1 MRKTYLAG
9 ILAAML
15 LLSSCGLTEGK
26 TPQVLGPE
34 DIGEIVDGSGGNT
47 PSGEN
52 GQESMPASDRTTG
65 DGMTE
70 RDNLPTPDT
79 GGESD
84 GGTETQPPASVGEEN
99 GYHEIYRQA
108 VTEHTGEAVVFALI
122 YLDSDDIPELVVLDR
137 GYDSYSIYTVKDN
150 VLFCMADSLT
160 TAELTYFE
168 RSGILCEFSR
178 WNGGGDEGGY
188 GRSYYQVS
196 VDSAIT
202 SDTIPVLHDTYNAV
216 YNDEGA
222 YAGAGVINYYHMEQE
237 IDETAYKEMESS
249 LGIVEGEDRPC
260 AENAVDGETLL
271 SLLER

>member
-9 ILAAML
+9 ILTAML
-15 LLSSCGLTEGK
+15 LVSACGLTEGK
-26 TPQVLGPE
+26 APQVLRPE

-47 PSGEN
+47 PSGGN

-70 RDNLPTPDT
+70 RDNLQTPDT
-79 GGESD
+79 GRESD
-84 GGTETQPPASVGEEN
+84 GGTETQSPASDEEGN
-99 GYHEIYRQA
+99 GYQEIYRQA
-108 VTEHTGEAVVFALI
+108 VTEYTGEAVVFALI

-150 VLFCMADSLT
+150 ALFCMADSLT
-160 TAELTYFE
+160 TVELTYFE

-202 SDTIPVLHDTYNAV
+202 AASISVLHDTYNAV
-216 YNDEGA
+216 YDDEGV
-222 YAGAGVINYYHMEQE
+222 YIGAGITNYYHMEQE
-237 IDETAYKEMESS
+237 IDEAAYEKMKSS
-249 LGIVEGEDRPC
+249 LGIVAGEDRLC
-260 AENAVDGETLL
+260 AENAVDKEAML
-271 SLLER
+271 SLLSQ